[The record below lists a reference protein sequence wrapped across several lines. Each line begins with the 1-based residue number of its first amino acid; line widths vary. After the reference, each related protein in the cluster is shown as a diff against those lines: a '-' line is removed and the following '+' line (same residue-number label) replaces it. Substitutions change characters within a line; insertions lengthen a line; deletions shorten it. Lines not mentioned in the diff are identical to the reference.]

1 MYSPPPMMNAPGMAM
16 VSAMCEARWSATLF
30 WPWVRAKFAA
40 GRSILAAPSVAS
52 AAPAA

>member
-1 MYSPPPMMNAPGMAM
+1 MMNAPGIAIASTMRD
-16 VSAMCEARWSATLF
+16 VRWIATLF

-40 GRSILAAPSVAS
+40 GLSILAAPSVAS